1 MLHVKNKY
9 LYITTGI
16 LLFLYIFSFIFQ
28 KSDKRKSVKSSLIN
42 PSYVNKIDSF
52 ELFDGDMEKLSF
64 KKNGDVWEIHKVIDN
79 KLQKLPAITKKVEDF
94 LKTASEV
101 VNMYKISD
109 TFTENNSFM
118 ILKPG
123 YIQLKYAV
131 EDKIFEVFFGAQDF
145 SLSSRY
151 VMSGK
156 STAIYEISN
165 FLDKYL
171 TTSVQFWCDSL
182 LISQNVFGK
191 IQVSDIQKNYVIFN
205 DKIYTFSDLQKL
217 LDLRHGG
224 FISDFQ
230 KMQNEKNNENTFPN
244 QKKKQ
249 NKDEND
255 FEKSESKMEI
265 FLELGNKSQIILT
278 LYQSKE
284 NSFVQVESVYENSS
298 GKKSVY
304 NSQISLWTYNK
315 IKEITL

>member
-1 MLHVKNKY
+1 MLKLKNKY
-9 LYITTGI
+9 LYII
-16 LLFLYIFSFIFQ
+16 ALSLLFLYIFSFIFQ
-28 KSDKRKSVKSSLIN
+28 KSDKRKSVKSALIN
-42 PSYVNKIDSF
+42 PLYVNKIDSF
-52 ELFDGDMEKLSF
+52 ELFDGDKEKIIF
-64 KKNGDVWEIHKVIDN
+64 KKNQNVWEIHKDFDN
-79 KLQKLPAITKKVEDF
+79 SLQKIPAESKKIENF

-123 YIQLKYAV
+123 YIQLKYTI
-131 EDKIFEVFFGAQDF
+131 DNKIYEIFFGAQDF

-165 FLDKYL
+165 YLDNYL
-171 TTSVQFWCDSL
+171 TTSVQFWCDSS

-191 IQVSDIQKNYVIFN
+191 IQASDIQKNYVIFD
-205 DKIYTFSDLQKL
+205 DKMHTFSDLQKL

-224 FISDFQ
+224 FVSNIQ
-230 KMQNEKNNENTFPN
+230 KNQDEQILESANQSQKKNQNEN
-244 QKKKQ
+244 
-249 NKDEND
+249 
-255 FEKSESKMEI
+255 SISKMKI
-265 FLELGNKSQIILT
+265 FLELGNKNQIT
-278 LYQSKE
+278 LNFIQVKE
-284 NSFVQVESVYENSS
+284 NSFVEVESVYENSS
-298 GKKSVY
+298 GEKFVY

>member
-1 MLHVKNKY
+1 MLKIKNKY
-9 LYITTGI
+9 LYII
-16 LLFLYIFSFIFQ
+16 ALSLLFLYIISFIFQ
-28 KSDKRKSVKSSLIN
+28 KSDKRKSVKSALIN
-42 PSYVNKIDSF
+42 PLYVNKIDSF
-52 ELFDGDMEKLSF
+52 ELFDGDKEKIIF
-64 KKNGDVWEIHKVIDN
+64 KKNQNVWEIHKDFDN
-79 KLQKLPAITKKVEDF
+79 SLQKIPAETKKIENF

-123 YIQLKYAV
+123 YIQLKYTI
-131 EDKIFEVFFGAQDF
+131 DNKIYEIFFGAQDF

-165 FLDKYL
+165 YLDNYL
-171 TTSVQFWCDSL
+171 TTSVQFWCDSS

-191 IQVSDIQKNYVIFN
+191 IQASDIQKNYVIFD
-205 DKIYTFSDLQKL
+205 DKMHTFSDLQKL

-224 FISDFQ
+224 FVSNIQ
-230 KMQNEKNNENTFPN
+230 KNQDEQILESANQSQKKNQNEN
-244 QKKKQ
+244 
-249 NKDEND
+249 
-255 FEKSESKMEI
+255 SISKMKI
-265 FLELGNKSQIILT
+265 FLELGNKNQIT
-278 LYQSKE
+278 LNFIQIKE

-298 GKKSVY
+298 GEKFVY

>member
-1 MLHVKNKY
+1 MLKLKNKY
-9 LYITTGI
+9 LYII
-16 LLFLYIFSFIFQ
+16 ALSLLFLYIFSFIFQ
-28 KSDKRKSVKSSLIN
+28 KSDKRKSVKSALIN
-42 PSYVNKIDSF
+42 PLYVNKIDSF
-52 ELFDGDMEKLSF
+52 ELFDGDKEKIIF
-64 KKNGDVWEIHKVIDN
+64 KKNQNVWEIHKYFDN
-79 KLQKLPAITKKVEDF
+79 SLQKIPAETKKIENF

-123 YIQLKYAV
+123 YIQLKYTI
-131 EDKIFEVFFGAQDF
+131 DNKIYEIFFGAQDF

-165 FLDKYL
+165 YMDNYL

-191 IQVSDIQKNYVIFN
+191 IQASDIQKNYVIFD
-205 DKIYTFSDLQKL
+205 DKMHTFSDLQKL

-224 FISDFQ
+224 FVSNIQ
-230 KMQNEKNNENTFPN
+230 KNQDEQILESANQGQKKNQNEN
-244 QKKKQ
+244 
-249 NKDEND
+249 
-255 FEKSESKMEI
+255 SISKMKI
-265 FLELGNKSQIILT
+265 FLELGNKNQIT
-278 LYQSKE
+278 LNFIQVKE
-284 NSFVQVESVYENSS
+284 NSFVQVESIYENSS
-298 GKKSVY
+298 GEKFVY

>member
-1 MLHVKNKY
+1 MLKIKNKY
-9 LYITTGI
+9 LYIIIVG

-28 KSDKRKSVKSSLIN
+28 KSDKRTYVKSSLIN
-42 PSYVNKIDSF
+42 PSNINKIDSF
-52 ELFDGDMEKLSF
+52 ELFDGDKEKLIF
-64 KKNGDVWEIHKVIDN
+64 QKNGNVWEIIKIFDDN
-79 KLQKLPAITKKVEDF
+79 LQKLPAETKKIENF
-94 LKTASEV
+94 LKTASQI

-123 YIQLKYAV
+123 FIQFKYFTG
-131 EDKIFEVFFGAQDF
+131 DKFYEIFFGAQDF

-165 FLDKYL
+165 FLDNYL
-171 TTSVQFWCDSL
+171 TTSVQFWCDSS

-191 IQVSDIQKNYVIFN
+191 IQVSDIQKNYVIFD
-205 DKIYTFSDLQKL
+205 DKMHIFSDLQKL

-224 FISDFQ
+224 FISNIQINQDE
-230 KMQNEKNNENTFPN
+230 QNPENAYKNDH
-244 QKKKQ
+244 Q
-249 NKDEND
+249 NKEY
-255 FEKSESKMEI
+255 ESKMTI
-265 FLELGNKSQIILT
+265 FLELGNKNQIT
-278 LYQSKE
+278 LNLFQLKE
-284 NSFVQVESVYENSS
+284 NSFVSVESVYENSV
-298 GKKSVY
+298 GEKFVY

>member
-1 MLHVKNKY
+1 MLKIKNKY
-9 LYITTGI
+9 LYIIIVI
-16 LLFLYIFSFIFQ
+16 LIFLYVFSFIFQ
-28 KSDKRKSVKSSLIN
+28 RSDKRKSLKSTLIN
-42 PSYVNKIDSF
+42 PSYVNEIEYF
-52 ELFDGDMEKLSF
+52 ELFDGDKEKLIF
-64 KKNGDVWEIHKVIDN
+64 QKNGNVWEIHKNYENNI
-79 KLQKLPAITKKVEDF
+79 QKLPAESTIINDF
-94 LKTASEV
+94 FKTASGV

-123 YIQLKYAV
+123 YIQFKYTYK
-131 EDKIFEVFFGAQDF
+131 DKIYEIYFGAQDF

-171 TTSVQFWCDSL
+171 TTSVQFWCDSS

-191 IQVSDIQKNYVIFN
+191 IQVSDIQKNYVIFD
-205 DKIYTFSDLQKL
+205 DKMHIFSDLQKL

-224 FISDFQ
+224 FISDY
-230 KMQNEKNNENTFPN
+230 KNLQNEQINENSFQSRN
-244 QKKKQ
+244 ENSEKK
-249 NKDEND
+249 
-255 FEKSESKMEI
+255 FESKMEI
-265 FLELGNKSQIILT
+265 FLELGNKNQIT
-278 LYQSKE
+278 LNLFQLKE
-284 NSFVQVESVYENSS
+284 NSFVSVESVYENSV
-298 GKKSVY
+298 GEKFVY

>member
-1 MLHVKNKY
+1 MLKVKNKY
-9 LYITTGI
+9 LYIIIVG

-28 KSDKRKSVKSSLIN
+28 RSDKRTYVKSSLIN
-42 PSYVNKIDSF
+42 PSTVNKIDSF
-52 ELFDGDMEKLSF
+52 ELFDGDKEKLIF
-64 KKNGDVWEIHKVIDN
+64 QKNGNVWEIIKIFDDN
-79 KLQKLPAITKKVEDF
+79 LQKLPAETKKIENF
-94 LKTASEV
+94 FKTASQI

-123 YIQLKYAV
+123 FIQFKYFTG
-131 EDKIFEVFFGAQDF
+131 DKFYEIFFGAQDF

-165 FLDKYL
+165 FLDNYL
-171 TTSVQFWCDSL
+171 TTSVQFWCDSS

-191 IQVSDIQKNYVIFN
+191 IQVSDIQKNYVIFD
-205 DKIYTFSDLQKL
+205 DKMHIFSDLQKL

-224 FISDFQ
+224 FISNI
-230 KMQNEKNNENTFPN
+230 QNQGEQNPENPYKNGN
-244 QKKKQ
+244 Q
-249 NKDEND
+249 NKEY
-255 FEKSESKMEI
+255 ESKMTI
-265 FLELGNKSQIILT
+265 FLELGNKNQIT
-278 LYQSKE
+278 LNLFQLKE
-284 NSFVQVESVYENSS
+284 NSFVSVESVYENSD
-298 GKKSVY
+298 GEKFVY

>member
-1 MLHVKNKY
+1 MLKLKNKY
-9 LYITTGI
+9 LYII
-16 LLFLYIFSFIFQ
+16 ALSLLFLYIFSFIFQ
-28 KSDKRKSVKSSLIN
+28 KSDKRKSVKSALIN
-42 PSYVNKIDSF
+42 PLYVNKIDSF
-52 ELFDGDMEKLSF
+52 ELFDGDKEKIIF
-64 KKNGDVWEIHKVIDN
+64 KKNQNVWEIHKDFDN
-79 KLQKLPAITKKVEDF
+79 SLQKIPAETKKIENF

-123 YIQLKYAV
+123 YIQLKYTI
-131 EDKIFEVFFGAQDF
+131 DNKIYEIFFGAQDF

-165 FLDKYL
+165 YLDNYL
-171 TTSVQFWCDSL
+171 TTSVQFWCDSS

-191 IQVSDIQKNYVIFN
+191 IQASDIQKNYVIFD
-205 DKIYTFSDLQKL
+205 DKMHTFSDLQKL

-224 FISDFQ
+224 FVSNIQ
-230 KMQNEKNNENTFPN
+230 KNQEEQILESANQSQKKNQNEN
-244 QKKKQ
+244 
-249 NKDEND
+249 
-255 FEKSESKMEI
+255 SISKMKI
-265 FLELGNKSQIILT
+265 FLELGNKNQIT
-278 LYQSKE
+278 LNFIQVKE
-284 NSFVQVESVYENSS
+284 NSFVEVESVYENSS
-298 GKKSVY
+298 GEKFVY

>member
-1 MLHVKNKY
+1 MLKIKNKY
-9 LYITTGI
+9 LYIIIVG

-28 KSDKRKSVKSSLIN
+28 KSDKRTYVKSSLIN
-42 PSYVNKIDSF
+42 PSNINKIDSF
-52 ELFDGDMEKLSF
+52 ELFDGDKEKLIF
-64 KKNGDVWEIHKVIDN
+64 QKNGNVWEIIKIFDDN
-79 KLQKLPAITKKVEDF
+79 LQKLPAETKKIEDF

-123 YIQLKYAV
+123 FIQFKYFTG
-131 EDKIFEVFFGAQDF
+131 DKFYEIFFGAQDF

-156 STAIYEISN
+156 STDIYEISN
-165 FLDKYL
+165 FMDKYL
-171 TTSVQFWCDSL
+171 TTSVQFWCDSS

-191 IQVSDIQKNYVIFN
+191 IQVSDIQKNYVIFD
-205 DKIYTFSDLQKL
+205 DKMHIFSDLQKL

-224 FISDFQ
+224 FISNI
-230 KMQNEKNNENTFPN
+230 QNQDEQNPENAYKNDH
-244 QKKKQ
+244 Q
-249 NKDEND
+249 NKEY
-255 FEKSESKMEI
+255 ESKMTI
-265 FLELGNKSQIILT
+265 FLELGNKNQIT
-278 LYQSKE
+278 LNLFQLKE
-284 NSFVQVESVYENSS
+284 NSFVSVESVYENSV
-298 GKKSVY
+298 GEKFVY

>member
-1 MLHVKNKY
+1 MLKIKNKY
-9 LYITTGI
+9 LYIIIVG

-28 KSDKRKSVKSSLIN
+28 KSDKRTYVKSSLIN
-42 PSYVNKIDSF
+42 PSSVNKIDNF
-52 ELFDGDMEKLSF
+52 ELFDGDKEKITF
-64 KKNGDVWEIHKVIDN
+64 QKNGNVWEIHKN
-79 KLQKLPAITKKVEDF
+79 YENNLQKLPAETKKIENF
-94 LKTASEV
+94 LKTASQI

-123 YIQLKYAV
+123 FIQFKYFTG
-131 EDKIFEVFFGAQDF
+131 DKFYEIFFGAQDF

-165 FLDKYL
+165 FLDNYL
-171 TTSVQFWCDSL
+171 TTSVQFWCDSS

-191 IQVSDIQKNYVIFN
+191 IQVSDIQKNYVIFD
-205 DKIYTFSDLQKL
+205 DKMHIFSDLQKL

-224 FISDFQ
+224 FISNIQSNQDE
-230 KMQNEKNNENTFPN
+230 QNPENAYKNGH
-244 QKKKQ
+244 Q
-249 NKDEND
+249 NKEY
-255 FEKSESKMEI
+255 ESKMTI
-265 FLELGNKSQIILT
+265 FLELGNKNQIT
-278 LYQSKE
+278 LNLFQLKE
-284 NSFVQVESVYENSS
+284 NSFVSVESVYENSV
-298 GKKSVY
+298 GEKFVY

>member
-1 MLHVKNKY
+1 MLKIKNKY
-9 LYITTGI
+9 LYIIIVG

-28 KSDKRKSVKSSLIN
+28 KSDKRTYVKSSLIN
-42 PSYVNKIDSF
+42 PSTVNKIDNF
-52 ELFDGDMEKLSF
+52 ELFDGDKEKITF
-64 KKNGDVWEIHKVIDN
+64 RKNGNVWEIIKIFDDN
-79 KLQKLPAITKKVEDF
+79 LQKLPAETKKIENF
-94 LKTASEV
+94 FKTASQI

-123 YIQLKYAV
+123 FIQFKYFTG
-131 EDKIFEVFFGAQDF
+131 DKFYEIFFGAQDF

-165 FLDKYL
+165 FLDNYL
-171 TTSVQFWCDSL
+171 TTSVQFWCDSS

-191 IQVSDIQKNYVIFN
+191 IQVSDIQKNYVIFD
-205 DKIYTFSDLQKL
+205 DKMHIFSDLQKL

-224 FISDFQ
+224 FISNI
-230 KMQNEKNNENTFPN
+230 QNQDEQNPENPYKNGN
-244 QKKKQ
+244 Q
-249 NKDEND
+249 NKEY
-255 FEKSESKMEI
+255 ESKMTI
-265 FLELGNKSQIILT
+265 FLELGNKNQIT
-278 LYQSKE
+278 LNLFQLKE
-284 NSFVQVESVYENSS
+284 NSFVSVESVYENSD
-298 GKKSVY
+298 GEKFVY

>member
-1 MLHVKNKY
+1 MLRVKNKY
-9 LYITTGI
+9 LYIIIVG

-28 KSDKRKSVKSSLIN
+28 RGDKRTYVKSSLIN
-42 PSYVNKIDSF
+42 PSTVNKIDSF
-52 ELFDGDMEKLSF
+52 ELFDGDQEKITF
-64 KKNGDVWEIHKVIDN
+64 QKNGNVWEIHKN
-79 KLQKLPAITKKVEDF
+79 YENNLQKLPAETKKIENF
-94 LKTASEV
+94 FKTASQI

-123 YIQLKYAV
+123 FIQFKYFTG
-131 EDKIFEVFFGAQDF
+131 DKFYEIFFGAQDF

-165 FLDKYL
+165 FLDNYL
-171 TTSVQFWCDSL
+171 TTSVQFWCDSS

-191 IQVSDIQKNYVIFN
+191 IQVSDIQKNYVIFD
-205 DKIYTFSDLQKL
+205 DKMHIFSDLQKL

-224 FISDFQ
+224 FISNI
-230 KMQNEKNNENTFPN
+230 QNQDEQNPENAYKNDH
-244 QKKKQ
+244 Q
-249 NKDEND
+249 NKEY
-255 FEKSESKMEI
+255 ESKMTI
-265 FLELGNKSQIILT
+265 FLELGNKNQIT
-278 LYQSKE
+278 LNLFQLKE
-284 NSFVQVESVYENSS
+284 NSFVSVESVYENSV
-298 GKKSVY
+298 GEKFVY

>member
-1 MLHVKNKY
+1 MLRVKNKY
-9 LYITTGI
+9 LYIIIVG

-28 KSDKRKSVKSSLIN
+28 KSDKRTYVKSSLIN
-42 PSYVNKIDSF
+42 PSTVNKIDSF
-52 ELFDGDMEKLSF
+52 ELFDGDKEKITF
-64 KKNGDVWEIHKVIDN
+64 QKNGNVWEIIKIFDDN
-79 KLQKLPAITKKVEDF
+79 LQKLPAETKKIENF
-94 LKTASEV
+94 FKTASQI

-123 YIQLKYAV
+123 FIQFKYFTG
-131 EDKIFEVFFGAQDF
+131 DKFYEIFFGAQDF

-165 FLDKYL
+165 FLDNYL
-171 TTSVQFWCDSL
+171 TTSVQFWCDSS

-191 IQVSDIQKNYVIFN
+191 IQVSDIQKNYVIFD
-205 DKIYTFSDLQKL
+205 DKMHIFSDLQKL

-224 FISDFQ
+224 FISNIQINQDE
-230 KMQNEKNNENTFPN
+230 QNPENPYKNGN
-244 QKKKQ
+244 Q
-249 NKDEND
+249 NKEY
-255 FEKSESKMEI
+255 ESKMTI
-265 FLELGNKSQIILT
+265 FLELGNKNQIT
-278 LYQSKE
+278 LNLFQLKE
-284 NSFVQVESVYENSS
+284 NSFVSVESVYENSV
-298 GKKSVY
+298 GEKFVY

>member
-1 MLHVKNKY
+1 MLRVKNKY
-9 LYITTGI
+9 LYIIIVG

-28 KSDKRKSVKSSLIN
+28 KSDKRKSLKSTLIN
-42 PSYVNKIDSF
+42 PSYVNEIEYF
-52 ELFDGDMEKLSF
+52 ELFDGDKEKLIF
-64 KKNGDVWEIHKVIDN
+64 QKNGNVWEIHKNYENNI
-79 KLQKLPAITKKVEDF
+79 QKLPAESTIIKDF
-94 LKTASEV
+94 FKTASGV

-123 YIQLKYAV
+123 YIQFKYTYK
-131 EDKIFEVFFGAQDF
+131 DKIYEIYFGAQDF

-165 FLDKYL
+165 FMDKYL
-171 TTSVQFWCDSL
+171 TTSVQFWCDSS

-191 IQVSDIQKNYVIFN
+191 IQVSDIQKNYVIFD
-205 DKIYTFSDLQKL
+205 DKMHIFSDLQKL

-224 FISDFQ
+224 FISNIQSNQDE
-230 KMQNEKNNENTFPN
+230 QNPENAYKNDH
-244 QKKKQ
+244 Q
-249 NKDEND
+249 NKEY
-255 FEKSESKMEI
+255 ESKMTI
-265 FLELGNKSQIILT
+265 FLELGNKNQIHLN
-278 LYQSKE
+278 LVQLKE
-284 NSFVQVESVYENSS
+284 NSFVSVESVYENSV
-298 GKKSVY
+298 GEKFVY